1 MPIIIF
7 ILFVALLPVVVLL
20 YYIYKKDRYQREP
33 ASQMLLAFVCGIGAT
48 FLSLAF
54 TMPFSVAGV
63 DASAGQSVF
72 GAIARA
78 FYLAALPEETAKLII
93 LWFFLRSCSYFDEH
107 MDGIVYAVCV
117 SLGFAALENVVY
129 LFANY
134 PDIIGVG
141 ISRSLFAVPGH
152 FFFGVLM
159 GYYYSLAKY
168 SKVDKLYYM
177 ILTLLAPVLAHGC
190 YDSLLFVMTVSP
202 SLSIILTILFLYFC
216 HKLRKYCS
224 SKIEEHLNRD
234 RVRNYKQ
241 KHSEVDGIDK

>member
-1 MPIIIF
+1 MPTFIF
-7 ILFVALLPVVVLL
+7 ILFVALLPVAVLL

-72 GAIARA
+72 DAIARA
-78 FYLAALPEETAKLII
+78 FYLAAL
-93 LWFFLRSCSYFDEH
+93 
-107 MDGIVYAVCV
+107 
-117 SLGFAALENVVY
+117 ENVFY

-177 ILTLLAPVLAHGC
+177 TLTLLAPVLAHGC

-241 KHSEVDGIDK
+241 KHSEVDGVEK